1 MCFFHWVTDPSNDE
15 TLEEFESSVEN
26 SHFPVATWI
35 YKHQDVYTPQC
46 CVEYI
51 GNTLLLLGKVQFGTV
66 VLCSSTVMKQGLLF
80 WEEWNFCAAKFQL
93 IGVWTFSV
101 GQVGYS
107 GYSVVPWG
115 LWKLEK
121 GKDYQ
126 KLIFYFAG
134 VCVCLKLHVFL
145 NICKYF
151 LNLKNWSGSMSL
163 HRACNPS
170 SDELSATLT
179 SWGCSGCT

>member
-1 MCFFHWVTDPSNDE
+1 MHWKTILALHQSAAVTGCTDHHWRWMGWMCFFHWVTDPSNDE

-126 KLIFYFAG
+126 KLLFYFAG
-134 VCVCLKLHVFL
+134 VCVFKIACVF
-145 NICKYF
+145 KY
-151 LNLKNWSGSMSL
+151 L
-163 HRACNPS
+163 
-170 SDELSATLT
+170 
-179 SWGCSGCT
+179 